1 MWRKKL
7 FEVYLSLLVC
17 LILISCF
24 EACHA
29 ENTRS
34 LYIKYVFDASPIYPG
49 DSFTLTIYVGNK
61 WWEFV
66 NYTEIRLFPSIEEY
80 GIELKSLPRVPLG
93 EISLNETKEVSFSF
107 EVSEGMSQGVY
118 PLEGVIEYFDDDY
131 RFHRDYFNIPVVISS
146 SDLRDRCDL
155 FNLLIQDLQ
164 QKIPRVESKAWSNLI
179 YASIILLAIFAGI
192 SLFLYLEI
200 RQLKKKLRELRKI
213 RKK

>member
-7 FEVYLSLLVC
+7 FEVHLSLLVC

-107 EVSEGMSQGVY
+107 EVSGSMSQGVY
-118 PLEGVIEYFDDDY
+118 PLEGVIEYSDY
-131 RFHRDYFNIPVVISS
+131 DHHFHRDYFNIPVVISS

-155 FNLLIQDLQ
+155 FNI
-164 QKIPRVESKAWSNLI
+164 
-179 YASIILLAIFAGI
+179 
-192 SLFLYLEI
+192 
-200 RQLKKKLRELRKI
+200 
-213 RKK
+213 